1 MEQDELQLENL
12 QKSRDNSFL
21 AKLRKF
27 NFDELLFKYR
37 WPLTFLLIGVILVGF
52 GVFFA
57 KDNNYANSPKVEV
70 LESATEAQGI
80 TSEIVVE
87 VSGAVESPGVY
98 KFVTGARIEDVLI
111 AAEGVS
117 ADADREWMEKFLNR
131 AAKITDGQ
139 KIFIPRAGE
148 SAENG
153 TGLRP
158 IGTSGPEGGV
168 VGISTININA
178 ASQKELE
185 SLWGIGPVYAQNII
199 EHRPYSS
206 VDELLTRKIIKT
218 NVYERNKDKLSV
230 Y

>member
-1 MEQDELQLENL
+1 MGPDDFMSPTNKDSKIKQF
-12 QKSRDNSFL
+12 K
-21 AKLRKF
+21 KF
-27 NFDELLFKYR
+27 NLDEFIFKYR
-37 WPLTFLLIGVILVGF
+37 WPLTFLLIGAILVGF

-57 KDNNYANSPKVEV
+57 KDNNYANSTKVEV

-98 KFVTGARIEDVLI
+98 KFVTGARIEDALI

-117 ADADREWMEKFLNR
+117 ADADREWMEKYLNR
-131 AAKITDGQ
+131 AAKISDGQ
-139 KIFIPRAGE
+139 KIYVPREGE
-148 SAENG
+148 DPKSSAANG
-153 TGLRP
+153 DSSVS
-158 IGTSGPEGGV
+158 GTGGV
-168 VGISTININA
+168 VGATAININTA
-178 ASQKELE
+178 TNSELE

-206 VDELLTRKIIKT
+206 VEELLTRKIIKT
-218 NVYERNKDKLSV
+218 NVYERNKDKLTV